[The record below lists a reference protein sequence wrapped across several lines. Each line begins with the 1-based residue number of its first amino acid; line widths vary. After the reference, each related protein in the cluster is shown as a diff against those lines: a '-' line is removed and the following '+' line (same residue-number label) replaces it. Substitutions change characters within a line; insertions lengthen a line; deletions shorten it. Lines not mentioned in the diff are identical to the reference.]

1 MQISMKTVLLF
12 PGQGSQKKG
21 MGKELYQVSPVVQQ
35 IYRQADEILGRNL
48 SQIIMEGPEEV
59 LTRTENSQPAIYLT
73 GFAYFRNW
81 KEGKELPVAAAGHSL
96 GEYTALTAA
105 GVFSFQDGLL
115 LVSRRAE
122 LMAQATRE
130 RLGAMAAVIGL
141 DDEKVIAACAEA
153 GSVWPANYNAPGQV
167 VISGEKDAVEQ
178 VRQILSQRYSCK
190 VIPLKVSGA
199 FHSPLMDLARKGF
212 EKIVSGCPIQVPI
225 FPVYANVT
233 GRQFSNTDE
242 IKRLLVEQ
250 ITSPVL
256 WRQTV
261 ERIWSEEKPDSF
273 LEAEPGRVLSGLMR
287 RIVPEAR
294 VL

>member
-1 MQISMKTVLLF
+1 MKTVLLF
-12 PGQGSQKKG
+12 PGQGSQKVG
-21 MGKELYQVSPVVQQ
+21 MGRELYQVSPAVQQ
-35 IYRQADEILGRNL
+35 LYCQADEILGRDL
-48 SQIIMEGPEEV
+48 SRIIFEGPEEV
-59 LTRTENSQPAIYLT
+59 LTQTENSQPAIYLT
-73 GFAYFRNW
+73 SFAYFVNW
-81 KEGKELPVAAAGHSL
+81 KEGKELPAAVAGHSL

-105 GVFSFQDGLL
+105 GVFSFPDGLF

-130 RLGAMAAVIGL
+130 RPGAMAAVIGL
-141 DDEKVIAACAEA
+141 DDEKVTVACAEA

-167 VISGEKDAVEQ
+167 VISGKKNAVEQ
-178 VRQILSQRYSCK
+178 VRQILTQRHPCK

-212 EKIVSGCPIQVPI
+212 EKIVSGYPVQVPI

-233 GRQFSNTDE
+233 GRRFSNTDE

-261 ERIWSEEKPDSF
+261 EQIWREEKPDSF
-273 LEAEPGRVLSGLMR
+273 LEAEPGRVLSGLVK
-287 RIVPEAR
+287 RIVPEAN
-294 VL
+294 VLNVV

>member
-1 MQISMKTVLLF
+1 MKTVLLF
-12 PGQGSQKKG
+12 PGQGSQKVG
-21 MGKELYQVSPVVQQ
+21 MGRELYQASPAVRQL
-35 IYRQADEILGRNL
+35 YCQADEILGRDL
-48 SQIIMEGPEEV
+48 SRIIFEGPEEV
-59 LTRTENSQPAIYLT
+59 LTQTENSQPAIYLT
-73 GFAYFRNW
+73 SFAYFVNW

-105 GVFSFQDGLL
+105 GVFSFPDGLL

-130 RLGAMAAVIGL
+130 RPGAMAAVLGI
-141 DDEKVIAACAEA
+141 DDEKITAACAEA
-153 GSVWPANYNAPGQV
+153 GSVWPANYNTPGQV
-167 VISGEKDAVEQ
+167 VISGVKEAIEK
-178 VRQILSQRYSCK
+178 VRLILQQKHACK

-199 FHSPLMDLARKGF
+199 FHSPLMNLAQKGF
-212 EKIVSGCPIQVPI
+212 EKIVSDCPVQIPN

-233 GRQFSNTDE
+233 GKQFSDTDE

-261 ERIWSEEKPDSF
+261 AQIWNEEKPDSF
-273 LEAEPGRVLSGLMR
+273 LEAEPGRVLSGLMK
-287 RIVPEAR
+287 RIVPEAS